1 MRGKQSSKISLK
13 KRLLKRRQALTRRWD
28 KQSTRRHLLVY
39 LLCNLLLVGSL
50 YGCIFAIPNVR
61 DVRTVRTKITDVHY
75 EAVRWAQWIAF
86 TMPDGERFF
95 LRRDWRG
102 YDAAR
107 EDTARLQVLAAGGTE
122 LELTVSGRR
131 FSFLDMHSGEQQVV
145 GVRAEQETFLPVSEW
160 VADVCRSRVT
170 DSVLLGVYAVIT
182 LGGLLYLLLLSKT

>member
-13 KRLLKRRQALTRRWD
+13 KRLLKRRQALTRRWN

-86 TMPDGERFF
+86 TTPDGERFF

-107 EDTARLQVLAAGGTE
+107 EDTARLQALAAGGTE
-122 LELTVSGRR
+122 LELTVSTAGFPFWIYTAVNSR
-131 FSFLDMHSGEQQVV
+131 SSGYA
-145 GVRAEQETFLPVSEW
+145 RNRKHF
-160 VADVCRSRVT
+160 CRCPN
-170 DSVLLGVYAVIT
+170 GWQMCAAPA
-182 LGGLLYLLLLSKT
+182 

>member
-1 MRGKQSSKISLK
+1 M
-13 KRLLKRRQALTRRWD
+13 
-28 KQSTRRHLLVY
+28 Y

-75 EAVRWAQWIAF
+75 EAVRWAQRIAF
-86 TMPDGERFF
+86 TTPDGERFF
-95 LRRDWRG
+95 LRRDWHG
-102 YDAAR
+102 YDAVR
-107 EDTARLQVLAAGGTE
+107 EDTARLQALAAGGTE

-145 GVRAEQETFLPVSEW
+145 GVRAEQETFLPVSDLPVSEW

-170 DSVLLGVYAVIT
+170 DSVLLGAYAVIT